1 MRTPRKPLEP
11 VGSSLDDLTGF
22 PDWAKLKFGRQLN
35 VAQWGERP
43 PLAKPLRGFGGAD
56 VLQLSE
62 SGEGGTFRVV
72 FTVRFDGDIYL
83 LHAFHKKS
91 KRGGETPAADL
102 DQVQRRLKM
111 AGQLHEEH
119 RKNDDEAETGAG

>member
-1 MRTPRKPLEP
+1 ME
-11 VGSSLDDLTGF
+11 F

-43 PLAKPLRGFGGAD
+43 PLAKPLHGFGSAD

-62 SGEGGTFRVV
+62 SGEEGTFRVV
-72 FTVRFDGDIYL
+72 FTVRFDGVIYV

-91 KRGGETPAADL
+91 KRGGETPT
-102 DQVQRRLKM
+102 VEVERVRKRLKM
-111 AGQLHEEH
+111 AGQLYEQR
-119 RKNDDEAETGAG
+119 RKNDDQAEASSG